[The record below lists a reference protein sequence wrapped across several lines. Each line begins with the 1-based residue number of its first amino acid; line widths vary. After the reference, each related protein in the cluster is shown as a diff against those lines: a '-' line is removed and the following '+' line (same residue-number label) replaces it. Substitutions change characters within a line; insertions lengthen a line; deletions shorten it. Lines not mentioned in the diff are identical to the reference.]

1 MKVRPIAYVC
11 NNLDNNILDKTYTNY
26 SIKEN
31 NIKSMY
37 SFLSNRS
44 HKLVLHSRWQIL

>member
-1 MKVRPIAYVC
+1 MKVRFIVYVC
-11 NNLDNNILDKTYTNY
+11 NNLDNNILDKIYINY

-37 SFLSNRS
+37 FFLLNRS
-44 HKLVLHSRWQIL
+44 YKLVLYSR